1 MNLNDN
7 DKEFYEDKELQ
18 KIILDIEKIN
28 HELAYL
34 SASINS
40 NIWNI
45 ENPDSEQRM
54 REFFV
59 EELVNDLNNQE
70 EFRDKREDLIYNK
83 LANRMKN
90 LKANIS
96 PKDFLESIEK
106 VKKINKIEN
115 LYTSPRVKKFD

>member
-1 MNLNDN
+1 MNLNE
-7 DKEFYEDKELQ
+7 KEFYEDKELQ

-83 LANRMKN
+83 LANKMN
-90 LKANIS
+90 DLKANIS

>member
-1 MNLNDN
+1 MNLNE
-7 DKEFYEDKELQ
+7 KEFYEDKELK

-83 LANRMKN
+83 LANKMN
-90 LKANIS
+90 DLKANIS
-96 PKDFLESIEK
+96 PKDFLQM
-106 VKKINKIEN
+106 
-115 LYTSPRVKKFD
+115 

>member
-1 MNLNDN
+1 MNLNE
-7 DKEFYEDKELQ
+7 KEFYEDKELQ

-83 LANRMKN
+83 LANKMN
-90 LKANIS
+90 DLKANIS
-96 PKDFLESIEK
+96 PKDFLQM
-106 VKKINKIEN
+106 
-115 LYTSPRVKKFD
+115 

>member
-1 MNLNDN
+1 M
-7 DKEFYEDKELQ
+7 
-18 KIILDIEKIN
+18 
-28 HELAYL
+28 

-59 EELVNDLNNQE
+59 EELINDLNNQE

-83 LANRMKN
+83 LANKMN
-90 LKANIS
+90 DLKANIS
-96 PKDFLESIEK
+96 PKDFLQM
-106 VKKINKIEN
+106 
-115 LYTSPRVKKFD
+115 

>member
-1 MNLNDN
+1 M
-7 DKEFYEDKELQ
+7 
-18 KIILDIEKIN
+18 
-28 HELAYL
+28 

-83 LANRMKN
+83 LANKMN
-90 LKANIS
+90 DLKANIS
-96 PKDFLESIEK
+96 PKDFLQM
-106 VKKINKIEN
+106 
-115 LYTSPRVKKFD
+115 

>member
-1 MNLNDN
+1 MNLNE
-7 DKEFYEDKELQ
+7 KEFYEDKELQ

-83 LANRMKN
+83 LVNKMN
-90 LKANIS
+90 DLKANIS